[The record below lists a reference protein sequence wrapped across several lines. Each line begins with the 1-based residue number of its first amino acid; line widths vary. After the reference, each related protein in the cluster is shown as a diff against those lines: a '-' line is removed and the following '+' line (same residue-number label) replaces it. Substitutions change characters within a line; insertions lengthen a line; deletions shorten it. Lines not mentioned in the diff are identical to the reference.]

1 MVGCSHSVYLGIEGF
16 VRMNTAGAGIY
27 DVRHAYT
34 MLWILTG
41 VYFVTTCLVYR
52 YQIWK
57 DKNEAFRECSIQ
69 GRLKEQ
75 VSYIDRSRH
84 LNR

>member
-1 MVGCSHSVYLGIEGF
+1 
-16 VRMNTAGAGIY
+16 MNTAGAGIY

-52 YQIWK
+52 YQIGK
-57 DKNEAFRECSIQ
+57 IKNRLFRSARFRD
-69 GRLKEQ
+69 RLKEQ

>member
-1 MVGCSHSVYLGIEGF
+1 
-16 VRMNTAGAGIY
+16 MNTAGAGIY

-57 DKNEAFRECSIQ
+57 DKKRGFS
-69 GRLKEQ
+69 GVLD
-75 VSYIDRSRH
+75 SGID
-84 LNR
+84 